1 MTPRISVQR
10 RLSLM
15 LFTTALF
22 CAALVLG
29 LLQVD
34 KGARFH
40 QLNALHLKHVLEL
53 VEATGAS
60 AAALPDP
67 GDLRRVIYD
76 IRVQPVECLELI
88 TRFDRLLMR
97 VLATELAIRLCEE
110 DVAVADRLLQALDRA
125 ERGILS
131 EDALWA
137 DLRSGADQ
145 FRRHSSDF
153 LGPVATTIEA
163 SVRGMLAL
171 FLVSAVLI
179 AVGTLTL
186 ARGISVTV
194 GEMDR
199 TAFALSESE
208 RRNRLLAH
216 FDSVTG
222 LPNRNLF
229 RDRLDL
235 AIAAAGRVGSRF
247 ALLYIDLDRF
257 KNVNDTL
264 GHPAGDQLLRQTGE
278 RLRAILRRG
287 DVVARIGG
295 DEFTIILTQT
305 RRPDLAAAKVAE
317 KVIETTTLPYRLGSS
332 QVYLSASVGITIFPQ
347 DASDAD
353 TLLRNADMA
362 MYKAK
367 AAGKNRFEFY
377 GAELDRRMQQR
388 LQIERSLRVAIERG
402 EMTLHYQPVVELDGS
417 RVVAAEALLR
427 WHGPDLGSVPPT
439 LFVPIAEETGQIVE
453 IGAWVLEQ
461 ACRQCREW
469 RDQRDPG
476 FRVAVNVSERQL
488 RQRRFATD
496 FADALARFELPA
508 DAVEIE
514 VTESQMIE
522 DDRDTVASLHELAEM
537 GARLLLDDFGRGYS
551 SFGYLHALPFH
562 VLKIDRSFMNHRL
575 LQRRGRRDVV
585 ASMIAMA
592 HQMGMRVIAEGV
604 ESESVLAHL
613 RRHRCDFAQGFLLG
627 HPVAAAEFAFEVRGA
642 RSA

>member
-10 RLSLM
+10 RLALM
-15 LFTTALF
+15 LLTTALF
-22 CAALVLG
+22 GAVLVLG

-40 QLNALHLKHVLEL
+40 ELNALHLKHVLEL
-53 VEATGAS
+53 VEATGAG
-60 AAALPDP
+60 AAELPAPDE
-67 GDLRRVIYD
+67 LRRIVTA
-76 IRVQPVECLELI
+76 IRTQPVECLELI
-88 TRFDRLLMR
+88 TDFDRLLMR
-97 VLATELAIRLCEE
+97 LLATEHAIQLCED
-110 DVAVADRLLQALDRA
+110 DVAVADRLLRVIDRA
-125 ERGILS
+125 EHETVR
-131 EDALWA
+131 EDALRA
-137 DLRSGADQ
+137 ELRAGADR
-145 FRRHSSDF
+145 FRQHSSDF

-163 SVRGMLAL
+163 SVGAMLAL
-171 FLVSAVLI
+171 FLVSAVAI

-186 ARGISVTV
+186 ARGIAETV

-199 TAFALSESE
+199 TASALSESE

-235 AIAAAGRVGSRF
+235 AIAAARREDRRF

-278 RLRAILRRG
+278 RLRGILRRG

-295 DEFTIILTQT
+295 DEFTIILTQA
-305 RRPDLAAAKVAE
+305 RRPDVAAAKVAE
-317 KVIETTTLPYRLGSS
+317 KVIDATTRPYRLGSS
-332 QVYLSASVGITIFPQ
+332 QAYLSASVGITIFPQ
-347 DASDAD
+347 DASDPD
-353 TLLRNADMA
+353 TLLKNADMA

-388 LQIERSLRVAIERG
+388 LQIERSLHVAIERG
-402 EMTLHYQPVVELDGS
+402 EMTLHYQPVVELDGA
-417 RVVAAEALLR
+417 RIVGAEALLR
-427 WHGPDLGSVPPT
+427 WTHSDLGAVPPA

-469 RDQRDPG
+469 REQRDPG
-476 FRVAVNVSERQL
+476 FRVAINVSEQQL
-488 RQRRFATD
+488 RQRRFAAD
-496 FADALARFELPA
+496 FADALARAGLPA

-522 DDRDTVASLHELAEM
+522 DDRDTVVSLHELAEM

-592 HQMGMRVIAEGV
+592 HQMGMHVIAEGV
-604 ESESVLAHL
+604 ESETVLAHL
-613 RRHRCDFAQGFLLG
+613 QSHRCDFAQGFLFG
-627 HPVAAAEFAFEVRGA
+627 RPVAATRFPFSVREQ